1 MAKYRKKPVVID
13 AWQLTKEN
21 IEVGIPDWIDTE
33 QVSIFGEVNAFAE
46 IHTLEGTMQASYG
59 DYIIKGV
66 QGEFYPCKPDIF
78 EQTYDK
84 ALKCYPN
91 GQEDFTELSDVELA
105 GERLAAGSRSKR
117 LGLETYR
124 RTILRQ
130 VEGKCVEFGKSVVT
144 VEGMR
149 GEFFVPAMKEQLSR
163 YDYAQTPMI
172 ALQKITKK
180 GEVSN
185 KLQYIHQVRPFPT
198 VTVVG
203 EYDFGRKS
211 GVKYNETH
219 NG

>member
-1 MAKYRKKPVVID
+1 MTKYRKKPVVID

-21 IEVGIPDWIDTE
+21 VEAGIPDWIDLDM
-33 QVSIFGEVNAFAE
+33 VHIFDGDVLFAK

-66 QGEFYPCKPDIF
+66 QGEFYPCKLDIF
-78 EQTYDK
+78 EQTYEEAVSVSNIEEDLSVLPDFDLAK
-84 ALKCYPN
+84 KC
-91 GQEDFTELSDVELA
+91 LIA
-105 GERLAAGSRSKR
+105 RSCLHK
-117 LGLETYR
+117 LETYR
-124 RTILRQ
+124 RALLKQ
-130 VEGKCVEFGKSVVT
+130 VEGKGVEFGKSVVT

-172 ALQKITKK
+172 VLQKITMK

-185 KLQYIHQVRPFPT
+185 KLQYIRQVRPFPT

-211 GVKYNETH
+211 KVKYNETH